1 MKIGSLVKF
10 KSWSERNKI
19 CKGIPPGIV
28 WKVNYNVQ
36 YGAASRQDTLF
47 VIWSN
52 QHKTAEYR
60 YQVEMISEG
69 R

>member
-10 KSWSERNKI
+10 KSSSERNKI

-28 WKVNYNVQ
+28 WKV
-36 YGAASRQDTLF
+36 RRDRHCRPRRDTLF
-47 VIWSN
+47 IIWNN
-52 QHKTAEYR
+52 QHKSAEYR